1 MSSNRTTSL
10 KRLSALVTGALVLVG
25 CVRFESQTLV
35 PEKTA
40 KQFNERSLEDP
51 LLRDYLG
58 RNLTNRS
65 LTWPLPAWDL
75 DDLVLAGLY
84 FHPDLDLARAHW
96 AVARAGGKTARERP
110 NPTLTVAPAYN
121 TSQGIPT
128 PWLVTAALD
137 IPVETAG
144 KRGYRVA
151 LADQLSEAARWN
163 VASVAWAVRS
173 RIRDSLLNLSTAL
186 QSETLLREQQ
196 SIQEENLRILEG
208 QFQLGAISSFER
220 TQARIA
226 ADGTRLALRDSE
238 RQREE
243 FRVQLADAIGV
254 PVKALSGIPL
264 SFSTVEALPTELP
277 DDELRAKTLFHRA
290 DLMSLLAEFEASQS
304 ALQLEIA
311 RQYPDIHLG
320 PGYDYDQGNNKWSI
334 GPSLTL
340 PLLSR
345 NQGAI
350 AEAKA
355 RREEVAAAFLSVQAH
370 ALADLERSASGYRA
384 SLQKVADVESLRINL
399 LKQESSAQSMLAAG
413 EISKS
418 DLAAL
423 RLQLSSA
430 ALARLDS
437 LTKSR
442 QAYGLLEDA
451 MQTSL
456 HLSPKAWETSDR
468 ETGLHAQT
476 VRP

>member
-1 MSSNRTTSL
+1 MSSNRITSS
-10 KRLSALVTGALVLVG
+10 KRLLAVFTGALVLVG
-25 CVRFESQTLV
+25 CVRFEAQNLV

-40 KQFNERSLEDP
+40 KQLNERSLEDP

-58 RNLTNRS
+58 RYSTNRT
-65 LTWPLPAWDL
+65 LPWPLPVWDL
-75 DDLVLAGLY
+75 DHLVLAGLY
-84 FHPDLDLARAHW
+84 FHPDLDLSRAHW
-96 AVARAGGKTARERP
+96 AVAQAGGKTARERP
-110 NPTLTVAPAYN
+110 NPTLSVSPAYN
-121 TSQGIPT
+121 SSQGVPT

-163 VASVAWAVRS
+163 IASVAWAVRS
-173 RIRDSLLNLSTAL
+173 HIRDSLLNLSAAL
-186 QSETLLREQQ
+186 QSESLLREQKA
-196 SIQEENLRILEG
+196 IQEENLRILENE
-208 QFQLGAISSFER
+208 FQLGAISAFER

-243 FRVQLADAIGV
+243 SRVQLAEAIGV
-254 PVKALSGIPL
+254 PLSVLSGIRL
-264 SFSTVEALPTELP
+264 SFSTVEALPAELP
-277 DDELRAKTLFHRA
+277 DAELRAKALFHRA
-290 DLMSLLAEFEASQS
+290 DLLSLLAEFEASQS

-320 PGYDYDQGNNKWSI
+320 PGYEFDQGDNKWSLA
-334 GPSLTL
+334 PSLTL
-340 PLLSR
+340 PLLNR
-345 NQGAI
+345 NRGAI

-355 RREEVAAAFLSVQAH
+355 RREEVAAAFLSAQAR
-370 ALADLERSASGYRA
+370 ALADLERSAAGYRA
-384 SLQKVADVESLRINL
+384 SLQKVDDVESLRIDL

-451 MQTSL
+451 MQDSL
-456 HLSPKAWETSDR
+456 HLSPSAWETSDR
-468 ETGLHAQT
+468 DVGLHAHT
-476 VRP
+476 VHP